1 MSIDDDH
8 QRLLSLLAHEMRS
21 PGAVVAGYL
30 RMLKGPST
38 SDMPGREQKMI
49 EEANRSCGRLLHI
62 VQELSDFGELSSNG
76 DLPLSPVSLFSV
88 AEDVISAASED
99 GTDVT
104 FVVDDADR
112 DVMIDGHEA
121 RLKQA
126 IGALVA
132 ALVRE
137 RGNAPVET
145 RAFVYREGKS
155 LALLTF
161 GEPGSVV
168 SAGEVLA
175 HQQMPFDRF
184 RGGMGLALP
193 IAHRIVEAH
202 RGNLWGMPGSRAT
215 CALALPLSTT
225 STSRS

>member
-1 MSIDDDH
+1 MSIDDDCR
-8 QRLLSLLAHEMRS
+8 RLLALLAHEMRS

-76 DLPLSPVSLFSV
+76 DLRVAPVSLFTV
-88 AEDVISAASED
+88 AEDVVSAASED

-104 FVVDDADR
+104 FLVDDADR
-112 DVMIDGHEA
+112 DVMVDGHEA

-137 RGNAPVET
+137 RGSAPVET
-145 RAFVYREGKS
+145 RAFVHREGTS

-161 GEPGSVV
+161 GEPGSVG
-168 SAGEVLA
+168 SASDVLG
-175 HQQMPFDRF
+175 HQQMPFDRW

-202 RGNLWGMPGSRAT
+202 HGSLWAMPGSRAT
-215 CALALPLSTT
+215 CALALPLAS
-225 STSRS
+225 